1 MRLNRGMHRTAEV
14 VAAVQG
20 AVVAEVGWRESDGTI
35 RLVARM
41 PFVLD
46 ATPALALTYDELDL
60 AGRLAGADQAIL
72 AVSDARHALR
82 GWRPLTVPV
91 TASVVYDPEG
101 ETFTSEVVD
110 QELRKCP
117 PARLRADSLLQRR
130 ENWWYLA
137 RALVTLRPLAA
148 PSPVAPRHQA
158 DQGVLCAD
166 AGSQL
171 VATTVDVADW
181 GGELLR
187 LRARDEGMPAGVR
200 ATRPPGGPAALLRHD
215 FTADLERRATL
226 VITGRLEDDVLWPA
240 ARNGQAA
247 LPAVPGV
254 WRRFRDARAFERA
267 CRRAIRAV
275 GH

>member
-1 MRLNRGMHRTAEV
+1 MHEAAEV
-14 VAAVQG
+14 AAAAQG
-20 AVVAEVGWRESDGTI
+20 AVVAEVGWRESDGAV

-60 AGRLAGADQAIL
+60 ARRVAEADKAIL
-72 AVSDARHALR
+72 TISDARQTLR
-82 GWRPLTVPV
+82 GWRPLAVPV
-91 TASVVYDPEG
+91 TASVRYDPEG
-101 ETFTSEVVD
+101 EAFTSELVD

-148 PSPVAPRHQA
+148 PSPVVPRDHA

-166 AGSQL
+166 GGSQL

-181 GGELLR
+181 GSEPLR
-187 LRARDEGMPAGVR
+187 LRARDEGMPAGAS
-200 ATRPPGGPAALLRHD
+200 ATPRPGGPAALLRHD

-226 VITGRLEDDVLWPA
+226 VITGTLEDGVLWPA
-240 ARNGQAA
+240 AREGPAG
-247 LPAVPGV
+247 LPPVPGV
-254 WRRFRDARAFERA
+254 WRRFRDARGFERA
-267 CRRAIRAV
+267 CRRAIRAA